1 MVRPDHGENFVPGS
15 ESAPDDQAPQPL
27 DHFKR
32 GYKERAELRDREMG
46 HLNVD
51 FRHKG
56 GRKRERSGDANED
69 HWQNSSHG
77 RREDSGGR
85 GDRETGTSGPSN
97 NGPAGLDVTRLVAKL
112 DMPGCDLNAELDQAR
127 EEYATSFD
135 SGKAM
140 TAILAN
146 LARRRKLGVALSVWQ
161 WMDQRSI
168 PRNVFHFNS
177 LISVCEKMKDWQ
189 RALKLLDQMEKEG
202 VEKNEVTFSSA
213 ISSCEK
219 SGQWRTAIDLLQRM
233 KKEGIGRT
241 AIAYNAAISACEKV
255 SYLPYTQDL
264 QFLVQH
270 MYVTS
275 HDVYSLLSIVRRIFT
290 VSQRIWFQGSRSRE
304 GTRNL

>member
-1 MVRPDHGENFVPGS
+1 
-15 ESAPDDQAPQPL
+15 
-27 DHFKR
+27 
-32 GYKERAELRDREMG
+32 
-46 HLNVD
+46 
-51 FRHKG
+51 
-56 GRKRERSGDANED
+56 
-69 HWQNSSHG
+69 
-77 RREDSGGR
+77 
-85 GDRETGTSGPSN
+85 
-97 NGPAGLDVTRLVAKL
+97 
-112 DMPGCDLNAELDQAR
+112 MPGCDLNAELDKAR
-127 EEYATSFD
+127 EEHAASFD

-290 VSQRIWFQGSRSRE
+290 VYQRIWFQGSRSRE